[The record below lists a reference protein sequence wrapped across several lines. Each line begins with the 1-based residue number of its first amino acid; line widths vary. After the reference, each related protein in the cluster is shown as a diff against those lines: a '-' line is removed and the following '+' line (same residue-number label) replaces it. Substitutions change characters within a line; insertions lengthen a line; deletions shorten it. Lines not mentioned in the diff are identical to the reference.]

1 MNEAEITDPAVVGLL
16 VAGEHPE
23 RGIVPADPLDPPGG
37 GDADAVGIE
46 QQHRQPLRGRL
57 RLHPRLVGLN
67 LTRTPR
73 LVDRINRR
81 EIQLSS

>member
-23 RGIVPADPLDPPGG
+23 RGIVPAGPLDPPGG
-37 GDADAVGIE
+37 EDADAVGIE

-67 LTRTPR
+67 LTQTPR